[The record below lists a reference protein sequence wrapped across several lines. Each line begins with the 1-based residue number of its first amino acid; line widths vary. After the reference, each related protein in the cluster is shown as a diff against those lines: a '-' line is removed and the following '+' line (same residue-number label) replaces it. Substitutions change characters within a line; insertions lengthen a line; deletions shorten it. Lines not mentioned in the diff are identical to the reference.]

1 MTQWDEELLRLATPW
16 WVIHARGEFPTYGW
30 ERTPTGPRQWKVVD
44 SVDALVREL
53 HAVVPAGNE
62 YHVLVNPG
70 AVLPR
75 REDPVNPYSISK
87 ILLEI
92 DGADVDGSL
101 AGARALTHL
110 LEDQYGARPRVYF
123 SGRRSLHIY
132 ADFRP
137 VPLDPR
143 DPGGA
148 YSFVYRRALGRIASD
163 LQEAG
168 ISVPVDRAFEV
179 TAKHVARLPF
189 VRHHE
194 TNLLSIP
201 VDPERLPDLS
211 ADAIRAAA
219 ADPLG
224 AGGGVLPPTP
234 ILSLSGALHDLVAG
248 LAMRFRPEPEPR
260 PHERTPRDG
269 EAPHRIDWIEVL
281 LEKGVPEGRRRLLW
295 RVVSYYLVTVRG
307 LSRDDAV
314 AAARA
319 WLERCD
325 ALSPVNRG
333 LLRLG
338 VRNYIANAEGERLW
352 PMSYWRFRRENPDL
366 VEALRPFEGLAG
378 PEERGEDPEAP
389 PRGDVI
395 RNSGGRRR
403 RNLIPED
410 EV

>member
-1 MTQWDEELLRLATPW
+1 MTRWDEELLRLAIPW
-16 WVIHARGEFPTYGW
+16 WVVHARGEFPTYGW
-30 ERTPTGPRQWKVVD
+30 ERTPTGPGPWKVVD
-44 SVDALVREL
+44 SAEALIREL
-53 HAVVPAGNE
+53 RAAVPAGNE

-87 ILLEI
+87 ILFEI
-92 DGADVDGSL
+92 DGADVDESL

-110 LEDQYGARPRVYF
+110 LEDHYGARPRVYF

-143 DPGGA
+143 DPAGA
-148 YSFVYRRALGRIASD
+148 YSFVYKRTVSRILSN
-163 LQEAG
+163 LRETG
-168 ISVPVDRAFEV
+168 VSVPVDPAFGA
-179 TAKHVARLPF
+179 TAKHMVRLPF

-219 ADPLG
+219 ADPLS
-224 AGGGVLPPTP
+224 AGDGVLPPTP

-248 LAMRFRPEPEPR
+248 LAMRFRPAPEPR
-260 PHERTPRDG
+260 PHDRTPSEG
-269 EAPHRIDWIEVL
+269 EAPHRIDWIEAL

-325 ALSPVNRG
+325 ALRPVDRG
-333 LLRLG
+333 LMRLG
-338 VRNYIANAEGERLW
+338 VRNYIANAEGEKLR
-352 PMSYWRFRRENPDL
+352 PMSYWRFVRENPDL
-366 VEALRPFEGLAG
+366 LEVLRPFEGLAG
-378 PEERGEDPEAP
+378 PEEGADPEAP
-389 PRGDVI
+389 PRGDVV
-395 RNSGGRRR
+395 RYSGGRRR